1 MLSIYYS
8 KANGEIYTVTQ
19 APNQQGFERFGNFAE
34 DMASILDI
42 LYTEDN
48 ENIMMNTK
56 MFIVKDGT
64 IQIKSNALDSLN
76 IINENEEQ

>member
-8 KANGEIYTVTQ
+8 KTNGEIYTITQ
-19 APNQQGFERFGNFAE
+19 AQNPQGFERFGEFAD
-34 DMASILDI
+34 DMALILDI

-64 IQIKSNALDSLN
+64 IQIKPNVINNLN
-76 IINENEEQ
+76 I